1 MIQDINILYHGTGA
15 TFENPDLDNSRED
28 VDFGVG
34 FYTTQNKEMAKKWAS
49 SKRKSTINTYSF
61 NRIGD
66 LKIYTFKLDEEWLD
80 FVTNNRLGID
90 SQKKYDKYDILIG
103 PTAENKVFDT
113 VNEYI
118 KGTYTKKEAI
128 QYITVAGFDQQI
140 VFKTEKAIQSLK
152 FIKRELLEPD
162 EKAFI
167 KLQVNKDRKN
177 ALDKLDCLK
186 KRNSKKSYKN
196 EGESK

>member
-34 FYTTQNKEMAKKWAS
+34 FYTTQNKEMVKKWAS
-49 SKRKSTINTYSF
+49 YKRKSIINTYSF

-90 SQKKYDKYDILIG
+90 SQKNMINMI
-103 PTAENKVFDT
+103 F
-113 VNEYI
+113 
-118 KGTYTKKEAI
+118 
-128 QYITVAGFDQQI
+128 
-140 VFKTEKAIQSLK
+140 
-152 FIKRELLEPD
+152 
-162 EKAFI
+162 
-167 KLQVNKDRKN
+167 
-177 ALDKLDCLK
+177 
-186 KRNSKKSYKN
+186 
-196 EGESK
+196 

>member
-66 LKIYTFKLDEEWLD
+66 LKIYTFKLD

-128 QYITVAGFDQQI
+128 QYINVAGFDQQI

-167 KLQVNKDRKN
+167 KLQVNKDRKST
-177 ALDKLDCLK
+177 LDKLDRLK

>member
-1 MIQDINILYHGTGA
+1 MDKKYKMIQDIDMLYHGTGA

-61 NRIGD
+61 NGIGD

-90 SQKKYDKYDILIG
+90 NSKKYEKYDVLIG
-103 PTAENKVFDT
+103 STAENKVFDA

-118 KGTYTKKEAI
+118 NKNFAKEKVF
-128 QYITVAGFDQQI
+128 QYMNKSGYDIQI
-140 VFKTEKAIQSLK
+140 VFKAEKAIQSLE
-152 FIKRELLEPD
+152 FIQRETLEHD

-167 KLQVNKDRKN
+167 KTQTNKKERY
-177 ALDKLDCLK
+177 
-186 KRNSKKSYKN
+186 KKS
-196 EGESK
+196 

>member
-80 FVTNNRLGID
+80 FL
-90 SQKKYDKYDILIG
+90 
-103 PTAENKVFDT
+103 
-113 VNEYI
+113 
-118 KGTYTKKEAI
+118 
-128 QYITVAGFDQQI
+128 
-140 VFKTEKAIQSLK
+140 KTT
-152 FIKRELLEPD
+152 D
-162 EKAFI
+162 
-167 KLQVNKDRKN
+167 
-177 ALDKLDCLK
+177 
-186 KRNSKKSYKN
+186 
-196 EGESK
+196 

>member
-15 TFENPDLDNSRED
+15 TFENPDLDNGRED

-34 FYTTQNKEMAKKWAS
+34 FYTTQNKEMARKWAS

-90 SQKKYDKYDILIG
+90 SQKNMINMI
-103 PTAENKVFDT
+103 F
-113 VNEYI
+113 
-118 KGTYTKKEAI
+118 
-128 QYITVAGFDQQI
+128 
-140 VFKTEKAIQSLK
+140 
-152 FIKRELLEPD
+152 
-162 EKAFI
+162 
-167 KLQVNKDRKN
+167 
-177 ALDKLDCLK
+177 
-186 KRNSKKSYKN
+186 
-196 EGESK
+196 

>member
-61 NRIGD
+61 NRTGD
-66 LKIYTFKLDEEWLD
+66 LQIYTFKLDEEWLD

-103 PTAENKVFDT
+103 PTADDKLYDT
-113 VNEYI
+113 LNEYI
-118 KGTYTKKEAI
+118 KDTYTKKEAI
-128 QYITVAGFDQQI
+128 QYINVAGFDQQI

-152 FIKRELLEPD
+152 FIKRELLESD

-167 KLQVNKDRKN
+167 KLQANKDRKN
-177 ALDKLDCLK
+177 ALDKLDRLK
-186 KRNSKKSYKN
+186 KRNAIRKRIQAGK
-196 EGESK
+196 